1 MSPIRSHEY
10 NTDVSP
16 PLNYISLFFFF
27 SGVTYSNCQLTVNPV
42 WLFLL
47 PQPEVRAFCAFAIER
62 QVTDTD
68 CSFSCALL
76 SSRKREI
83 FSIQKLKADHE
94 MPSQAHLTFL
104 SGSARRRKSLF
115 WALRFCPFLSALAYS
130 PGRAWCYGGFYSYLL
145 FPKSDVD
152 TIFSLPFSSF
162 PVIFSQ
168 LFTITFPIV
177 SHYSSSKNKII
188 LTFNL
193 GVFIHM
199 YVLKWK
205 CDMTNMQSY
214 WW

>member
-27 SGVTYSNCQLTVNPV
+27 LVLHTQTASWLLTLCDFSFCLNQKSELSVPLQLRDKSQTQTAASAVP
-42 WLFLL
+42 FF
-47 PQPEVRAFCAFAIER
+47 PMRR
-62 QVTDTD
+62 
-68 CSFSCALL
+68 
-76 SSRKREI
+76 REI

-130 PGRAWCYGGFYSYLL
+130 PGRAWRYGGFYSYLL

-152 TIFSLPFSSF
+152 RIFSLPFSSF

-199 YVLKWK
+199 YALKWK